1 MSTHERETRVPPT
14 SLAWDPGYR
23 DGVYT
28 RRPAPR
34 SAVIHRTV
42 GVAAVA
48 LGLSVPTLSLASVA
62 DASVGTPRYDGT
74 VALPKPARISSGTSP
89 GGVRWSMDGTISGA
103 TLQLDTWLPEADGS
117 GAALTVPWRSRDRLD
132 FGIGSGLGRADEWS
146 IDGLTFRTV
155 DRLRVT
161 TAVGTT
167 VTFRPRRAP
176 RSAVRRYPKLA
187 LYRYF
192 IRFFPTDQRPLVVT
206 ALSPGGRVIA
216 QQQATQPD
224 DPPMTQPGPILG
236 S

>member
-1 MSTHERETRVPPT
+1 M
-14 SLAWDPGYR
+14 
-23 DGVYT
+23 YT
-28 RRPAPR
+28 RRPALRFAATRRPFG
-34 SAVIHRTV
+34 VGVLTV
-42 GVAAVA
+42 GASVAALSLAAVA
-48 LGLSVPTLSLASVA
+48 DAGL
-62 DASVGTPRYDGT
+62 GTPRYDGFPT
-74 VALPKPARISSGTSP
+74 PPKPARISSGTSP
-89 GGVRWSMDGTISGA
+89 GGVRWSMDGTISGP

-117 GAALTVPWRSRDRLD
+117 GAVSSMPWRSRDRLD
-132 FGIGSGLGRADEWS
+132 FGIGSGLGPADEWS

-161 TAVGTT
+161 TAAGTT

-176 RSAVRRYPKLA
+176 RSAIRRYPKLA

-216 QQQATQPD
+216 QQQATKPD